1 MELRKSFIHK
11 KYVLRSFIQR
21 TSYGERELAR
31 DMEAAIKD
39 NDMHALLQ
47 SFSEGARPEYTID
60 NFGRSCLHL
69 AVEMGQVLGEIK
81 FKKLGCVYK
90 VRQVT
95 RIRSF
100 FFIRSTSWALQGQI
114 IF

>member
-1 MELRKSFIHK
+1 MNICAFVNPNTSLCERPRPGQNGEMELRKSFIHK

-69 AVEMGQVLGEIK
+69 AVEMGQERLKNLSK
-81 FKKLGCVYK
+81 FPN
-90 VRQVT
+90 
-95 RIRSF
+95 
-100 FFIRSTSWALQGQI
+100 
-114 IF
+114 

>member
-69 AVEMGQVLGEIK
+69 AVEMGQVWGEIK
-81 FKKLGCVYK
+81 LKQQGCVYK
-90 VRQVT
+90 VRQASCYKV
-95 RIRSF
+95 IL
-100 FFIRSTSWALQGQI
+100 FIKSASGAL
-114 IF
+114 

>member
-1 MELRKSFIHK
+1 MSLISLCDRPRPGLNGEMELRKSFIHK

-69 AVEMGQVLGEIK
+69 AVEMGQVWGEI
-81 FKKLGCVYK
+81 
-90 VRQVT
+90 Q
-95 RIRSF
+95 
-100 FFIRSTSWALQGQI
+100 
-114 IF
+114 